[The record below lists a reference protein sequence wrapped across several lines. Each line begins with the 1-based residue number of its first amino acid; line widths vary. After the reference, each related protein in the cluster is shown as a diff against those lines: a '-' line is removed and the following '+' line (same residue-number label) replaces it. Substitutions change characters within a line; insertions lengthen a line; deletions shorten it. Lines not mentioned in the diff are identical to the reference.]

1 LIKKIRL
8 FKDTIQTQ
16 IEDRF
21 LGFKSELQTMKDRIQ
36 EMEKHKQ
43 STQEG
48 EVEENH
54 NLRDRIKELEEKLT
68 NNLTLSNLE
77 NKLDIKPIKEE
88 MNKLIELDHERN
100 KRALNLI
107 IFGIKEQQEE
117 DTLAIVKEELN
128 NKSQIDTT
136 YLIEAKRLGK
146 IIDHKDR
153 LICVKVSCNDHKY
166 SILSKSPS
174 LKGSGIF
181 INEDLIPEDQAEL
194 RKEVQKV
201 KEARKEGKWAIIR
214 NRKAIVRDRDQ
225 KDNNK

>member
-1 LIKKIRL
+1 MIDKKI
-8 FKDTIQTQ
+8 KDTIQTQ
-16 IEDRF
+16 IEERF

-48 EVEENH
+48 GAEENH

-68 NNLTLSNLE
+68 NNLTLSNME

-88 MNKLIELDHERN
+88 MNKLIKLDHERK
-100 KRALNLI
+100 KRFLNLI
-107 IFGIKEQQEE
+107 IFGIKEQEK
-117 DTLAIVKEELN
+117 DTLEIAKDEII

-166 SILSKSPS
+166 RILSKSPS
-174 LKGSGIF
+174 IKGSGIF
-181 INEDLIPEDQAEL
+181 INEDLIPEDQAKL

-214 NRKAIVRDRDQ
+214 N
-225 KDNNK
+225 